1 MLVSYPTHPAQT
13 TQPAANLT
21 VPPYH
26 VLEVTHQQHL
36 RLSTLKAANDR
47 VSNFIAGLG
56 IFPLYSFDP
65 AILYGSVDGQ
75 KFRSADP
82 TIKARH
88 SRKYFGTGKG
98 VVAYTLLANHVPL
111 ETELI
116 GAHEHESYHV
126 FDICYHNTSDIAPTA
141 ITGDMHS
148 INRANF
154 AILHWFG
161 LKLAPRLT
169 HRQAQLKHLY
179 CGNAIED
186 YQECLVQPAGQIDR
200 QLITAEKAN
209 IDRIVAT
216 LGLKEMS
223 QATLVRKLCALFQHN
238 QTRKAI
244 FEYDKLIRSLYTL
257 SA

>member
-1 MLVSYPTHPAQT
+1 MAVILAQ
-13 TQPAANLT
+13 AMNHGNLGMAET
-21 VPPYH
+21 SDIPYH
-26 VLEVTHQQHL
+26 VLEATHQQHL

-56 IFPLYSFDP
+56 IFPFYSFDP
-65 AILYGSVDGQ
+65 AVLYGSVDGQ
-75 KFRSADP
+75 KFAVAVP
-82 TIKARH
+82 TAKARH
-88 SRKYFGTGKG
+88 SRKYFGKG

-169 HRQAQLKHLY
+169 HRQAQLEHKAFAVDIDVLDEAMSEEIANLADTL
-179 CGNAIED
+179 NAAEALTRAIQAVREGTSS
-186 YQECLVQPAGQIDR
+186 LV
-200 QLITAEKAN
+200 
-209 IDRIVAT
+209 
-216 LGLKEMS
+216 
-223 QATLVRKLCALFQHN
+223 
-238 QTRKAI
+238 
-244 FEYDKLIRSLYTL
+244 
-257 SA
+257 